1 MLFVD
6 CAAQWGAGRDGAV
19 SPVTGRAAATAPP
32 RGGRAAAAW
41 RRAGLWLSR
50 EGGWPVAPVSPA
62 VSGDLRPVSGGVRRG
77 RLPCPD
83 GHMAAHRIRRNPT

>member
-1 MLFVD
+1 
-6 CAAQWGAGRDGAV
+6 
-19 SPVTGRAAATAPP
+19 TAHP

>member
-1 MLFVD
+1 LAVRRRD
-6 CAAQWGAGRDGAV
+6 PQAGRRTHAQARGAHC
-19 SPVTGRAAATAPP
+19 AP